1 MSTTHPVPATI
12 VQPDH
17 GAYDDARR
25 AWNLAVDQY
34 PAAVVVARTVGDVR
48 EAVAFARRQHLR
60 VAVQGTG
67 HRAGALPALDDTLLL
82 RTALEGGVDVDPASR
97 RVRVPAGTLWQDAV
111 AACAAHDLVPLCGSA
126 GDVGVVGYTLG
137 GGLSLLGRRYG
148 LAANHVTAIELVTA
162 DGTLVRTDRDTEPEL
177 LWALLGG
184 GGGTGVVT
192 AIEFTAHRAGPLFAG
207 TTFWPAEA
215 AAEVLGAWAAW
226 ATDAP
231 EDVTTSARIL
241 RLPPLPHV
249 PEPLRGTP
257 VVAIDGVVLGE
268 PGAAVPLLAPW
279 REVGTPMI
287 DTWAPVSIPEL
298 LAVHG
303 DPPEPVP
310 AAGGGMLLRAA
321 PPEALAELVRLA
333 GAGSDCSLLFAELRQ
348 LGGALGRRPADAGLA
363 GHLDAGFALFSVGVA
378 PTPEAAAAA
387 EAQTDALIAALAP
400 WHADHGFLNHAERPG
415 EATEV
420 HAAADAERLRAVR
433 RAWDPDGVFVVSHA

>member
-17 GAYDDARR
+17 GAYDEARR
-25 AWNLAVDQY
+25 AWNLAVDQH

-48 EAVAFARRQHLR
+48 DAVAFARRQHLR

-82 RTALEGGVDVDPASR
+82 RTALEGGVEVDPASG

-148 LAANHVTAIELVTA
+148 LAANHVTAVELVTA

-177 LWALLGG
+177 LWSLLGG

-192 AIEFTAHRAGPLFAG
+192 AIEFTAHRAGPLVGG

-215 AAEVLGAWAAW
+215 APEVLGAWAAW
-226 ATDAP
+226 AADAP

-268 PGAAVPLLAPW
+268 AGAAAAQLAPW
-279 REVGTPMI
+279 RELGTPMF
-287 DTWAPVSIPEL
+287 DTWAPVTIPEL

-310 AAGGGMLLRAA
+310 AAGGGMLLRDA

-333 GAGSDCSLLFAELRQ
+333 GAGSDCSLLSVELRQ
-348 LGGALGRRPADAGLA
+348 LGGALGRRPADAGLG
-363 GHLDAGFALFSVGVA
+363 GHLDAGFAFFSVGVA
-378 PTPEAAAAA
+378 PTPEAAAGAA
-387 EAQTDALIAALAP
+387 AQTDALIAALAP

-415 EATEV
+415 DATDV

-433 RAWDPDGVFVVSHA
+433 RAWDPDGVFVVSHP